1 METVR
6 MVKLPYFFIFCLLL
20 IIIWLLSHHPS
31 CSPYMSTIRGTEF
44 SHIPPES
51 SGLSS
56 LLKEAA
62 TEDNTVIITMVDREW
77 AKPASL
83 LDLFLE
89 SFRIG
94 ERTKHLLNHLIV
106 VALDNQALR
115 YCRRAHPR
123 CYLHTGSG
131 KKIGSVNPDG
141 LIAGWNKKALVKEI
155 LELGYNMIFTEAD
168 VIWLRNPLM
177 HCHPHNSVSVACG
190 FSSSDQHVT
199 AENTGGF
206 FYAKSN
212 EITIDMFKILNVE
225 RVLYP
230 STGNQSFCDIVK
242 REDVIRGLNMKVTYL
257 DDDNFVRFCQQN
269 RQNQSKITTVHA
281 SCYDDTKSKVQYL
294 KLLLQD
300 RKI

>member
-1 METVR
+1 
-6 MVKLPYFFIFCLLL
+6 
-20 IIIWLLSHHPS
+20 
-31 CSPYMSTIRGTEF
+31 MSQ
-44 SHIPPES
+44 ES

-155 LELGYNMIFTEAD
+155 LELGYNMIFTVSSLNANFFFVNHVVETRNVDLFKKSCQEA
-168 VIWLRNPLM
+168 V
-177 HCHPHNSVSVACG
+177 
-190 FSSSDQHVT
+190 
-199 AENTGGF
+199 
-206 FYAKSN
+206 
-212 EITIDMFKILNVE
+212 
-225 RVLYP
+225 
-230 STGNQSFCDIVK
+230 
-242 REDVIRGLNMKVTYL
+242 
-257 DDDNFVRFCQQN
+257 
-269 RQNQSKITTVHA
+269 
-281 SCYDDTKSKVQYL
+281 
-294 KLLLQD
+294 
-300 RKI
+300 

>member
-1 METVR
+1 

-44 SHIPPES
+44 SHIPPVRWILWFINTLWCSRIDLIFWCFLSQES

-62 TEDNTVIITMVDREW
+62 SEDNTVIITMVDREW

-155 LELGYNMIFTEAD
+155 LELGYNMIFT
-168 VIWLRNPLM
+168 
-177 HCHPHNSVSVACG
+177 VSSLNAK
-190 FSSSDQHVT
+190 
-199 AENTGGF
+199 F
-206 FYAKSN
+206 F
-212 EITIDMFKILNVE
+212 
-225 RVLYP
+225 
-230 STGNQSFCDIVK
+230 
-242 REDVIRGLNMKVTYL
+242 
-257 DDDNFVRFCQQN
+257 
-269 RQNQSKITTVHA
+269 
-281 SCYDDTKSKVQYL
+281 
-294 KLLLQD
+294 
-300 RKI
+300 